1 MLETIFIWNISLSI
15 IENILEIRIL
25 VVCLSSS
32 AVIIWGAAMCQTQ
45 QDTQSN
51 TSEDLSSSKIEIEIP
66 IYGSEIND
74 GINAPFADLYLDM
87 FPEWYDIE

>member
-1 MLETIFIWNISLSI
+1 VWEIIFIWNISLSI
-15 IENILEIRIL
+15 IENILEIRTL
-25 VVCLSSS
+25 VVYLSSS
-32 AVIIWGAAMCQTQ
+32 AVIIWGAVMFQIQ

-51 TSEDLSSSKIEIEIP
+51 TLEDLSSSKTEIP
-66 IYGSEIND
+66 IYGSVIND

>member
-1 MLETIFIWNISLSI
+1 MWEIIFIWNINLST
-15 IENILEIRIL
+15 IENILEIRTL

-32 AVIIWGAAMCQTQ
+32 AVIIWGAVMCQTQ

-51 TSEDLSSSKIEIEIP
+51 TSEDLSSSKTDIP
-66 IYGSEIND
+66 IYGSVIND

>member
-1 MLETIFIWNISLSI
+1 
-15 IENILEIRIL
+15 
-25 VVCLSSS
+25 
-32 AVIIWGAAMCQTQ
+32 MCQTQ

-51 TSEDLSSSKIEIEIP
+51 TSEDLSSSKTEIP

>member
-1 MLETIFIWNISLSI
+1 MLETISIWNISLSI

-25 VVCLSSS
+25 AVCLSSS
-32 AVIIWGAAMCQTQ
+32 AVIIWGAVMCQTQ

-51 TSEDLSSSKIEIEIP
+51 TSEDLSSSKTDIP
-66 IYGSEIND
+66 IYGSVIND

>member
-15 IENILEIRIL
+15 IESILQIRIL
-25 VVCLSSS
+25 VVCLSSL

-51 TSEDLSSSKIEIEIP
+51 TSEDLYSSKTEIP
-66 IYGSEIND
+66 IYGSFISD
-74 GINAPFADLYLDM
+74 GIDAPFANLYLDL
-87 FPEWYDIE
+87 FPELYDIE